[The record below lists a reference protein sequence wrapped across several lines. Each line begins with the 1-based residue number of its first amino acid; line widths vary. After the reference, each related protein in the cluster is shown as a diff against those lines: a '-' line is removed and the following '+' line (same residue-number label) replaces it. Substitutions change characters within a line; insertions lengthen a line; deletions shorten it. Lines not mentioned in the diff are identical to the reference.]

1 MLGCVGG
8 EWIKTPNPDASAAR
22 GTRFD
27 NACAN
32 SPICVPARA
41 CFAAGRYVHDNECWD
56 NAIACSGRQPSWGHR
71 LHAAGNPVVS
81 IGKLHYRSEMDDTGF
96 NERIVPMHIMTGVGD
111 LHGSIRPDLP
121 VRH

>member
-1 MLGCVGG
+1 MANQHNPKMLGRVGG
-8 EWIKTPNPDASAAR
+8 DWIKTPNPDAPAAR

-32 SPICVPARA
+32 SPIRVPARA
-41 CFAAGRYVHDNECWD
+41 CFAAGRYVHDNRCRD
-56 NAIACSGRQPSWGHR
+56 NAIACSGRQPSWG
-71 LHAAGNPVVS
+71 
-81 IGKLHYRSEMDDTGF
+81 TGF
-96 NERIVPMHIMTGVGD
+96 SEQIVPMHIMTGVGD